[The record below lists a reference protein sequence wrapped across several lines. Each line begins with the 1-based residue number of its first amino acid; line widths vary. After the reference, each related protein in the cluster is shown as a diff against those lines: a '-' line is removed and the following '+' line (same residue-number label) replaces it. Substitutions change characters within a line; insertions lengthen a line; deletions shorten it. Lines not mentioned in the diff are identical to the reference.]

1 MWFFLLI
8 LFYVYVMSY
17 LRLLH
22 TKHRGHARQKPQCT
36 SRLQNMPRETQTHS
50 GNRESSNSRNTS
62 RGIESRSAVA
72 VQNAH
77 SCGHA
82 SSSSSLSSS
91 SSRARACIDQAEI
104 NDNREKCASIHA
116 RGPEEQI
123 SGHTNETMHRKIT
136 SGARRPVPE
145 EESGRRRFAPRR

>member
-1 MWFFLLI
+1 M
-8 LFYVYVMSY
+8 VD
-17 LRLLH
+17 R
-22 TKHRGHARQKPQCT
+22 
-36 SRLQNMPRETQTHS
+36 SRSAHPGYMPRETQTHP

-62 RGIESRSAVA
+62 RGIESRSAL
-72 VQNAH
+72 QNAH

-82 SSSSSLSSS
+82 SSSSLSSS